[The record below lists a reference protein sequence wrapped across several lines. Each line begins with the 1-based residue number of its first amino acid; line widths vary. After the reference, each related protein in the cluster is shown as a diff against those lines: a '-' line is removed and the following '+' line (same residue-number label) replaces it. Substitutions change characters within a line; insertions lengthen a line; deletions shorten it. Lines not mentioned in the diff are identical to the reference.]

1 MQRILS
7 NSLKI
12 RCTGDRVDA
21 IIGRSIDID
30 EIPRK
35 ESQTFLPSIMIMNL
49 LRLLNNKPYYLR
61 RSIKFSVAMNK
72 LTVLESELLSVFAQ
86 KYQALNSHIEKLY
99 VVERKCTGVGQYV
112 FFKYYDEE
120 DILPISENIL
130 SVDKIIITKGID
142 PGIGFVGNIADFKL
156 HSLELFVYG
165 SDEWDCTFQNFT
177 LEDLKQL

>member
-1 MQRILS
+1 MQRKLS
-7 NSLKI
+7 ELLKQSVQAI
-12 RCTGDRVDA
+12 RIDV
-21 IIGRSIDID
+21 IIVLSIDIN
-30 EIPRK
+30 EISRNGN
-35 ESQTFLPSIMIMNL
+35 QMFLPSNMIMNL
-49 LRLLNNKPYYLR
+49 LRQLKDNAVLFRKSMKL
-61 RSIKFSVAMNK
+61 SVAMNK

-99 VVERKCTGVGQYV
+99 VVERECTGVGQYV

-120 DILPISENIL
+120 DILPISEDIL

-165 SDEWDCTFQNFT
+165 SDEWDCTIQNFT
-177 LEDLKQL
+177 LKDLKRL